1 MKETHDLNRR
11 TIDGKE
17 TFDIVGKNAR
27 NLLKSFDE
35 VVAMSVITKN
45 NLNSLSKNVE
55 YLIEM
60 GFKCINLLFDYSQD
74 WQDEDLDEIRKQ
86 YNKIAEIYANKILQE
101 CDVEIPLIDD
111 KIKTYIKEEYNCNE
125 DCKFGMKTINIGTDG
140 NFYPCMQFVNNK
152 DFIIGNCKDE
162 IDINARLNL
171 INNFNKGNE
180 LCKNC
185 AIRKRCKHTCPCKN
199 YILTND
205 INELSPVVCET

>member
-152 DFIIGNCKDE
+152 DLFHFSYQ
-162 IDINARLNL
+162 RYL
-171 INNFNKGNE
+171 INCFRNNFGLEGTPVRLIVREKGESSKWMNLE
-180 LCKNC
+180 IKKVKKLQ
-185 AIRKRCKHTCPCKN
+185 
-199 YILTND
+199 
-205 INELSPVVCET
+205 